1 MAIAVLIGPP
11 GSGKSSI
18 GRALAKLLQQDFVDT
33 DALIEE
39 QEGKSIREIFQQS
52 GEEKFR
58 EIESAVV
65 THQLVHAEGIIA
77 LGGGA
82 VLSTATQAS
91 LKNSIADVVFLNVS
105 ASNAVPR
112 VSANSSR
119 PLLSE
124 NPSEQWSAL
133 MKERLPIY
141 IDLAD
146 ITIDTDNKKAQE
158 VAIEIAAFLKELA

>member
-1 MAIAVLIGPP
+1 MAIVVLIGPP

-18 GRALAKLLQQDFVDT
+18 GRALAKHLQQDFVDT
-33 DALIEE
+33 DALIEG
-39 QEGKSIREIFQQS
+39 QEGKSISDIFKQS

-65 THQLVHAEGIIA
+65 AHQLSHADGIIA

-82 VLSTATQAS
+82 VLSSDTQEA
-91 LKNSIADVVFLNVS
+91 LKNSEANVVFLNVS

-119 PLLSE
+119 PLLNE
-124 NPSEQWSAL
+124 NPGEQWNAL
-133 MKERLPIY
+133 MQARLPIY
-141 IDLAD
+141 TDLAD
-146 ITIDTDNKKAQE
+146 ITIATDNKKAQE
-158 VAIEIAAFLKELA
+158 VAMEIAALLKEHA

>member
-18 GRALAKLLQQDFVDT
+18 GRALAKLLGQDFVDT

-39 QEGKSIREIFQQS
+39 QEGKSISEIFQQS

-65 THQLVHAEGIIA
+65 AHQLAHAEGIIA

-82 VLSTATQAS
+82 VLSPATQAA
-91 LKNSIADVVFLNVS
+91 LKNSTSDVIFLNVS

-133 MKERLPIY
+133 LKKRLPIY
-141 IDLAD
+141 TDLAD

-158 VAIEIAAFLKELA
+158 VANEIAVLLKELA

>member
-133 MKERLPIY
+133 LKERLPIY

>member
-18 GRALAKLLQQDFVDT
+18 GRALAKLLGQDFFDT

-39 QEGKSIREIFQQS
+39 QEGKSISEIFQQS

-65 THQLVHAEGIIA
+65 AHQLAHAEGIIA

-82 VLSTATQAS
+82 VLSPATQAA
-91 LKNSIADVVFLNVS
+91 LKNSTADVIFLNVS
-105 ASNAVPR
+105 ANNAVPR

-124 NPSEQWSAL
+124 NPSDQWSAL
-133 MKERLPIY
+133 LKKRLPIY
-141 IDLAD
+141 TDLAD

-158 VAIEIAAFLKELA
+158 VASEIAVLLKELA

>member
-18 GRALAKLLQQDFVDT
+18 GRALAKLLGQDFFDT

-39 QEGKSIREIFQQS
+39 QEGKSISEIFQQS

-65 THQLVHAEGIIA
+65 AHQLAHAEGIIA

-82 VLSTATQAS
+82 VLSPATQAA
-91 LKNSIADVVFLNVS
+91 LKNSTADVIFLNVS

-124 NPSEQWSAL
+124 NPSDQWSAL
-133 MKERLPIY
+133 LKKRLPIY
-141 IDLAD
+141 TDLAD

-158 VAIEIAAFLKELA
+158 VASEIAVLLKELA

>member
-18 GRALAKLLQQDFVDT
+18 GRALAKLLDQDFVDT

-39 QEGKSIREIFQQS
+39 QEGKSISEIFQQS

-65 THQLVHAEGIIA
+65 AHQLAHAEGIIA

-82 VLSTATQAS
+82 VLSPATQAA
-91 LKNSIADVVFLNVS
+91 LKNSTADVIFLNVS

-124 NPSEQWSAL
+124 NPSDQWSAL
-133 MKERLPIY
+133 LKKRLPIY
-141 IDLAD
+141 TDLAD

-158 VAIEIAAFLKELA
+158 VANEIAVLLKELA

>member
-18 GRALAKLLQQDFVDT
+18 GRALAKLLGQDFVDT

-39 QEGKSIREIFQQS
+39 QEGKSISEIFQQS

-65 THQLVHAEGIIA
+65 AHQLAHAEGIIA

-82 VLSTATQAS
+82 VLSPATQAA
-91 LKNSIADVVFLNVS
+91 LKNSTADVIFLNVS
-105 ASNAVPR
+105 ANNAVPR

-124 NPSEQWSAL
+124 NPSDQWSAL
-133 MKERLPIY
+133 LKKRLPIY
-141 IDLAD
+141 TDLAD

-158 VAIEIAAFLKELA
+158 VASEIAVLLKELA

>member
-1 MAIAVLIGPP
+1 VAIAVLIGPP

-33 DALIEE
+33 DAVIEE
-39 QEGKSIREIFQQS
+39 QEGQSISEIFRKS

-65 THQLVHAEGIIA
+65 THQLVHAEGVIA

-82 VLSTATQAS
+82 VLSPATQSS
-91 LKNSIADVVFLNVS
+91 LKNSTAHVVFLSVS

-133 MKERLPIY
+133 VKERLPIY
-141 IDLAD
+141 TYLAD

-158 VAIEIAAFLKELA
+158 VATEIATLLKELA

>member
-18 GRALAKLLQQDFVDT
+18 GRALAKLLEQDFVDT

-39 QEGKSIREIFQQS
+39 QEGKSISEIFQQS

-65 THQLVHAEGIIA
+65 AHQLVQAEGVIA

-82 VLSTATQAS
+82 VLSPATQAA
-91 LKNSIADVVFLNVS
+91 LKNSTADVIFLNVS

-124 NPSEQWSAL
+124 NPSDQWSAL
-133 MKERLPIY
+133 LKKRLPIY
-141 IDLAD
+141 TDLAD

-158 VAIEIAAFLKELA
+158 VASEIAVLLKELA

>member
-18 GRALAKLLQQDFVDT
+18 GRALAKLLHQDFVDT

-65 THQLVHAEGIIA
+65 TYQLVHAQGIIA

-82 VLSTATQAS
+82 VLSPTTQAS
-91 LKNSIADVVFLNVS
+91 LKNSTADVVFLNVS

-112 VSANSSR
+112 VSANTSR

-133 MKERLPIY
+133 LKERLPIY

-146 ITIDTDNKKAQE
+146 VTIDTDNKKAQE
-158 VAIEIAAFLKELA
+158 VASEIAAFLEELA

>member
-18 GRALAKLLQQDFVDT
+18 GRALAKLLGQDFVDT

-39 QEGKSIREIFQQS
+39 QEGKSISEIFQQS

-65 THQLVHAEGIIA
+65 AHQLAHAEGIIA

-82 VLSTATQAS
+82 VLSPATQAA
-91 LKNSIADVVFLNVS
+91 LKNSTSDVIFLNVS

-133 MKERLPIY
+133 LKKRLPIY
-141 IDLAD
+141 TDLAD

-158 VAIEIAAFLKELA
+158 VASEIAVLLKELA

>member
-18 GRALAKLLQQDFVDT
+18 GRALAKLLDQDFVDT

-39 QEGKSIREIFQQS
+39 QEGKSISEIFQQS

-65 THQLVHAEGIIA
+65 AHQLVQAEGVIA

-82 VLSTATQAS
+82 VLSPATQAA
-91 LKNSIADVVFLNVS
+91 LKNSTADVIFLNVS

-124 NPSEQWSAL
+124 NPSDQWSAL
-133 MKERLPIY
+133 LKKRLPIY
-141 IDLAD
+141 TDLAD

-158 VAIEIAAFLKELA
+158 VASEIAVLLKELA

>member
-18 GRALAKLLQQDFVDT
+18 GRALAKLLDLDFVDT

-39 QEGKSIREIFQQS
+39 QEGKSISEIFQQS

-65 THQLVHAEGIIA
+65 AHQLVQAEGVIA

-82 VLSTATQAS
+82 VLSPATQAA
-91 LKNSIADVVFLNVS
+91 LKNSTADVIFLNVS

-124 NPSEQWSAL
+124 NPSDQWSAL
-133 MKERLPIY
+133 LKKRLPIY
-141 IDLAD
+141 TDLAD

-158 VAIEIAAFLKELA
+158 VASEIAVLLKELA

>member
-18 GRALAKLLQQDFVDT
+18 GRALAKLLGQDFVDT

-39 QEGKSIREIFQQS
+39 QEGKSISEIFQQS

-65 THQLVHAEGIIA
+65 AHQLAHAEGIIA

-82 VLSTATQAS
+82 VLSPATQAA
-91 LKNSIADVVFLNVS
+91 LKNSTADVIFLNVS
-105 ASNAVPR
+105 ANNAVPR

-124 NPSEQWSAL
+124 NPSDQWSAL
-133 MKERLPIY
+133 LKKRLPIY

-158 VAIEIAAFLKELA
+158 VASEIAVLLKELA

>member
-91 LKNSIADVVFLNVS
+91 LKNSTADVVFLNVS

-133 MKERLPIY
+133 LKERLPIY

>member
-18 GRALAKLLQQDFVDT
+18 GRALAKLLGQDFVDT

-39 QEGKSIREIFQQS
+39 QEGKSISEIFQQS

-65 THQLVHAEGIIA
+65 AHQLVQAEGVIA

-82 VLSTATQAS
+82 VLSPATQAA
-91 LKNSIADVVFLNVS
+91 LKNSTSDVIFLNVS

-133 MKERLPIY
+133 LKKRLPIY
-141 IDLAD
+141 TDLAD
-146 ITIDTDNKKAQE
+146 ITVDTDNKKAQE
-158 VAIEIAAFLKELA
+158 VANEIAVLLKELA

>member
-91 LKNSIADVVFLNVS
+91 LKNSMADVVFLNVS
-105 ASNAVPR
+105 ASNAVSR

-133 MKERLPIY
+133 LKERLPIY

>member
-18 GRALAKLLQQDFVDT
+18 GRALAKLLGQDFVDT

-39 QEGKSIREIFQQS
+39 QEGKSISEIFQQS

-65 THQLVHAEGIIA
+65 AHQLVHAEGIIA

-82 VLSTATQAS
+82 VLSPATQAA
-91 LKNSIADVVFLNVS
+91 LKNSTSDVIFLNVS

-119 PLLSE
+119 PLMSE
-124 NPSEQWSAL
+124 DPSEQWSAL
-133 MKERLPIY
+133 LKKRLPIY
-141 IDLAD
+141 TDLAD
-146 ITIDTDNKKAQE
+146 ITVDTDNKKAQE
-158 VAIEIAAFLKELA
+158 VANEIAVLLKELA

>member
-18 GRALAKLLQQDFVDT
+18 GRALAKLLGQDFVDT

-39 QEGKSIREIFQQS
+39 QEGKSISEIFQQS

-65 THQLVHAEGIIA
+65 AHQLVQAEGVIA

-82 VLSTATQAS
+82 VLSPATQAA
-91 LKNSIADVVFLNVS
+91 LKNSTADVIFLNVS

-124 NPSEQWSAL
+124 NPSDQWSAL
-133 MKERLPIY
+133 LKKRLPIY
-141 IDLAD
+141 TDLAD

-158 VAIEIAAFLKELA
+158 VASEIAVLLKELA

>member
-18 GRALAKLLQQDFVDT
+18 GRALAKLLGQDFVDT

-39 QEGKSIREIFQQS
+39 QEGKSISEIFQQS

-65 THQLVHAEGIIA
+65 AHQLAHAEGVIA

-82 VLSTATQAS
+82 VLSPATQAA
-91 LKNSIADVVFLNVS
+91 LKNSTADVIFLNVS
-105 ASNAVPR
+105 ANNAVPR

-124 NPSEQWSAL
+124 NPSDQWSAL
-133 MKERLPIY
+133 LKKRLPIY
-141 IDLAD
+141 TDLAD

-158 VAIEIAAFLKELA
+158 VASEIAVLLKELA

>member
-18 GRALAKLLQQDFVDT
+18 GRALAKLLDQDFVDT

-39 QEGKSIREIFQQS
+39 QEGKSISEIFQQS

-65 THQLVHAEGIIA
+65 AHQLAHAEGIIA

-82 VLSTATQAS
+82 VLSPATQAA
-91 LKNSIADVVFLNVS
+91 LKNSTADVIFLNVS
-105 ASNAVPR
+105 ANNAVPR

-124 NPSEQWSAL
+124 NPSDQWSAL
-133 MKERLPIY
+133 LKKRLPIY
-141 IDLAD
+141 TDLAD

-158 VAIEIAAFLKELA
+158 VASEIAVLLKELA

>member
-18 GRALAKLLQQDFVDT
+18 GRALAKLLEQDFVDT

-39 QEGKSIREIFQQS
+39 QEGKSISEIFQQS

-65 THQLVHAEGIIA
+65 AHQLVHAEGIIA

-82 VLSTATQAS
+82 VLSSATQAS
-91 LKNSIADVVFLNVS
+91 LKNSSADVVFLNAIS
-105 ASNAVPR
+105 AQYLDAV
-112 VSANSSR
+112 
-119 PLLSE
+119 E
-124 NPSEQWSAL
+124 WTKQF
-133 MKERLPIY
+133 KPI
-141 IDLAD
+141 A
-146 ITIDTDNKKAQE
+146 K
-158 VAIEIAAFLKELA
+158 VAHSIFIYKF

>member
-18 GRALAKLLQQDFVDT
+18 GRALAKLLDQDFVDT

-39 QEGKSIREIFQQS
+39 QEGKSISEIFQQS

-65 THQLVHAEGIIA
+65 AHQLAHAEGIIA

-82 VLSTATQAS
+82 VLSPATQAA
-91 LKNSIADVVFLNVS
+91 LKNSTADVIFLNVS

-133 MKERLPIY
+133 LKKRLPIY
-141 IDLAD
+141 TDLAD

-158 VAIEIAAFLKELA
+158 VANEIAVLLKELA

>member
-91 LKNSIADVVFLNVS
+91 LKNSMADVVFLNVS

-133 MKERLPIY
+133 LKERLPIY

>member
-18 GRALAKLLQQDFVDT
+18 GRALAKLLGQDFVDT

-39 QEGKSIREIFQQS
+39 QEGKSISEIFQQS

-65 THQLVHAEGIIA
+65 AHQLAHAEGIIA

-82 VLSTATQAS
+82 VLSPATQAA
-91 LKNSIADVVFLNVS
+91 LKNSTADVIFLNVS

-119 PLLSE
+119 PLMSE
-124 NPSEQWSAL
+124 DPSEQWSAL
-133 MKERLPIY
+133 LKKRLPIY
-141 IDLAD
+141 TDLAD
-146 ITIDTDNKKAQE
+146 ITVDTDNKKAQE
-158 VAIEIAAFLKELA
+158 VANEIAVLLKELA

>member
-18 GRALAKLLQQDFVDT
+18 GRALAKLLGQDFVDT

-39 QEGKSIREIFQQS
+39 QEGKSISEIFQQS

-65 THQLVHAEGIIA
+65 AHQLAHAEGIIA

-82 VLSTATQAS
+82 VLSPATQAA
-91 LKNSIADVVFLNVS
+91 LKNSTSDVIFLNVS

-124 NPSEQWSAL
+124 NPSDQWSAL
-133 MKERLPIY
+133 LKKRLPIY
-141 IDLAD
+141 TDLAD

-158 VAIEIAAFLKELA
+158 VASEIAVLLKELA